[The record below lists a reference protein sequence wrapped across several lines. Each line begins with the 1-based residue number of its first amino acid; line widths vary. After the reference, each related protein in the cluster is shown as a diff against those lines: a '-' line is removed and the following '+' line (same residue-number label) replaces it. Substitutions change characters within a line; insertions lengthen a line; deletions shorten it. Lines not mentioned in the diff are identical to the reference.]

1 MAADHLLDSARP
13 VAAGERATFIGALL
27 LTALLVLWIGAA
39 TDLDLMLADAAFDHA
54 SMTFPWRHAWLTE
67 VFAHVALKRALIVL
81 GSCFIVMATWDLLSA
96 RAWSALR
103 RFQMRVVALS
113 AILVP
118 AAITL
123 TKHLSVS
130 HCPWDLV
137 RYGGVEPYVRL
148 LEAMPRGTLAGGCMP
163 AGHAATALWMVSL
176 AVFFLPARPRAA
188 IAAALV
194 LLAAGFGVG
203 WMQQLRGAHFLTHTL
218 WSMWIA
224 CAIVGTLYLLMKPS
238 VPPSQAP
245 PSDIR

>member
-1 MAADHLLDSARP
+1 MAAEHLLDGSSPVVTGTRARFL
-13 VAAGERATFIGALL
+13 GGLL
-27 LTALLVLWIGAA
+27 LAALAILWIGAA
-39 TDLDLMLADAAFDHA
+39 TDLDLILADAAFDHA
-54 SMTFPWRHAWLTE
+54 TMSFPWRHAWLTE

-81 GSCFIVMATWDLLSA
+81 GSGFIVMAAWDLLSA
-96 RAWSALR
+96 RAWTALR

-148 LEAMPRGTLAGGCMP
+148 LEAMPRGVIAGGCMP

-224 CAIVGTLYLLMKPS
+224 CAIVGTLYLVMKPS
-238 VPPSQAP
+238 ASRQAQP
-245 PSDIR
+245 ADTR

>member
-1 MAADHLLDSARP
+1 MAADQLLDNARP
-13 VAAGERATFIGALL
+13 VAVGERATFFGALL
-27 LTALLVLWIGAA
+27 VSALLILWIGAA
-39 TDLDLMLADAAFDHA
+39 TDLDLMLADAAFDPA
-54 SMTFPWRHAWLTE
+54 TMAFPWRHAWLTE

-81 GSCFIVMATWDLLSA
+81 GSGFIVMAAWDLLAA
-96 RAWSALR
+96 RAWSRLR
-103 RFQMRVVALS
+103 RFQMRLVALS

-148 LEAMPRGTLAGGCMP
+148 LEAMPRGALAGGCMP

-176 AVFFLPARPRAA
+176 AVFFLPARPRAGF
-188 IAAALV
+188 AAALV

-218 WSMWIA
+218 WSMWLA

-238 VPPSQAP
+238 ALPAQAA
-245 PSDIR
+245 PSDSQ